1 MKKLLNTLYVTTQG
15 AYLHKEG
22 LSIVVEIEK
31 EVRLRVPIHNL
42 QAVVCFG
49 NVMCSPYLMGH
60 CAENGVSLSFLTAY
74 GRFLGSVQGPVSGNV
89 LLRREQYR
97 MADRPETCLSIAKT
111 CLQAKVV
118 NARTVLLRGRRDGY
132 GESGELESLTERLK
146 HLLRAFSQ
154 ALTLDELRGLEGDA
168 AKSYF
173 SGFNHLLTQQKESFV
188 FTTRSRRPP
197 TDRINALLSFLY
209 TLLAHDI
216 TSALESNG
224 LDPCVGFLHTDRP
237 GRKSL
242 ALDIMEEFR
251 PWFADRL
258 ALSMINRQQI
268 QPGDFRNEESGAVLL
283 NDDGRKKVLDAW
295 QKRKQEELRHPFI
308 EETIPLGLFPHV
320 QALLLARYI
329 RGDLDA
335 YPPVFWK

>member
-22 LSIVVEIEK
+22 LSILVQIEG

-49 NVMCSPYLMGH
+49 NVLCSPFLMGH
-60 CAENGVSLSFLTAY
+60 CAENGVSLSFLTAF
-74 GRFLGSVQGPVSGNV
+74 GRFLGSIQGPVSGNV

-97 MADRPETCLSIAKT
+97 MADRPECCLSIAKSI
-111 CLQAKVV
+111 LLAKAS
-118 NARTVLLRGRRDGY
+118 NSRTVLLRGRRDGY
-132 GESGELESLTERLK
+132 GNGEELERLTERLK
-146 HLLRAFSQ
+146 HVIHAMSQ
-154 ALTLDELRGLEGDA
+154 APTLDELRGLEGDI

-173 SGFNHLLTQQKESFV
+173 SGFNQLLTQQKEHFA

-197 TDRINALLSFLY
+197 IDRINALLSFLY
-209 TLLAHDI
+209 TLLAHDV

-242 ALDIMEEFR
+242 ALDVMEEFR
-251 PWFADRL
+251 PWVADRL

-268 QPGDFRNEESGAVLL
+268 QPGDFREEASGAVLL

-308 EETIPLGLFPHV
+308 EETIPLGLYSHV
-320 QALLLARYI
+320 QALLLARFI
-329 RGDLDA
+329 RGDLDG